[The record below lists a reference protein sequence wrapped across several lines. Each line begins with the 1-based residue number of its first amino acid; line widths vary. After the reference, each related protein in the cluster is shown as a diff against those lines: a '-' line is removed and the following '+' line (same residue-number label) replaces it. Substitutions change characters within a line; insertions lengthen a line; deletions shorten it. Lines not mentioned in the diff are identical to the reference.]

1 MQNKGVIRIFAILLA
16 LACVYYFSF
25 TYFAVQTENAA
36 KEFAQQF
43 ASRTG
48 VLEAAKKYANG
59 DTVKQ
64 RFYTD
69 SIQIGANDHYMDSV
83 KTKPIYPLLDFSY
96 EDCKERSINLGLDLR
111 GGMNVTLEISVA
123 DIIKKM
129 SNDNPDPLFN
139 KALEQAQTTHMVS
152 TRPFVDLFGD
162 AFQKLN
168 PDGKLAT
175 YFQTAELREFISYND
190 NNDKVL
196 SVIKDRVQDAIT
208 TSEKTLRVRI
218 DKFGVTQPNI
228 QLLPG
233 SGRILV
239 ELPGVSDKERVRKL
253 VTVSA
258 NLEFWMT
265 YENKEV
271 YPLLDEANK
280 RLASILYLSKDTAK
294 KNSDTLTAK
303 GDTTAKKGEDTTK
316 VKAAMTGDS
325 NKANKL
331 SLGQQLRNADTNS
344 KGKLAP
350 TSPADTGR
358 ANAEK
363 RSPLLYTLL
372 VPSTE
377 QVQQNGKTYNTLA
390 KGPFVGSARISDTG
404 KINEYLHMKGIAGL
418 FPQNLRFYWT
428 VKPKVKGS
436 NILELVAIKVT
447 TSTGKSPLSGDI
459 IADARKEHEQ
469 QGGGHPSISM
479 TMTPQAAQIWRQLTK
494 EASADA
500 KDLRCIAIVLDNN
513 VYSAPVVQG
522 EISGGRSSITGNFD
536 EREAD
541 DLVNTLKA
549 GRLPARANIV
559 EESVVG
565 ATLGKESI
573 NSGLISFLVA
583 LMLVLVFMA
592 IYYNRAGFVADAAM
606 LVNVFFVLGVLA
618 SLGAVLTLPGIAGI
632 VLTIAMSVDAN
643 ILIFER
649 IREELNT
656 GKTLANAVKD
666 GFRKAMSSVLDAN
679 VTTFLLG
686 IILFVYGTGP
696 IQGFATTLIIGIPTS
711 LFTAIFITRLMFER
725 SLSRNKSIS
734 FDRPF
739 TKNAFRNININFVK
753 RRHLYYVISGS
764 ILVAGAIS
772 FYMHGFEM
780 GVDFKGGRTYVVRFD
795 KVPSPDKVREALTKN
810 FEKEAPE
817 VQTYGENTQLKI
829 TTAYKIN
836 DPSKTAESD
845 VEAALRAGLDPM
857 NNHYKIMSSDLVGES
872 VSQDIKSKAI
882 WSVLFACL
890 LMFIYIFIRFRGWQY
905 GLGAVVALFHDAFMI
920 MAAFTLFKGLL
931 PFSLEVNQDFI
942 AAILTV
948 MSYSMN
954 DTVVVFDRIREYL
967 SDKRKRD
974 LDKGEDKK
982 EVINYALNATLSRT
996 INTSLSIFFVLLA
1009 IFIFG
1014 GTTIKGFAFALLIGI
1029 IVGTYSSICIAT
1041 PIVIDFDKKK
1051 KEEEAP
1057 KAVKA

>member
-1 MQNKGVIRIFAILLA
+1 MQNKGIIRVFAILLA

-25 TYFAVQTENAA
+25 TYFSVQTENSA
-36 KEFAQQF
+36 KEYAQQY
-43 ASRTG
+43 AARPNIL
-48 VLEAAKKYANG
+48 VAAKKSANG
-59 DTVKQ
+59 DTVKE
-64 RFYTD
+64 RFFRD
-69 SIQIGANDHYMDSV
+69 SVQLHASDHYMDSMKGV
-83 KTKPIYPLLDFSY
+83 PLYPLLNFTY
-96 EDCKERSINLGLDLR
+96 EDCKERSVNLGLDLR
-111 GGMNVTLEISVA
+111 GGMNVTLEISVE

-129 SNDNPDPLFN
+129 SNDNADPIFN
-139 KALEQAQTTHMVS
+139 KALQQAQETHMVS

-168 PDGKLAT
+168 PSGKLAT
-175 YFQTAELREFISYND
+175 YFQTSELKDVISYTATND
-190 NNDKVL
+190 QVL
-196 SVIKDRVQDAIT
+196 SVIKDRVQDGIT

-253 VTVSA
+253 LQGTA

-265 YENKEV
+265 YENREV
-271 YPLLDEANK
+271 YPLLVTANS
-280 RLASILYLSKDTAK
+280 RLASILYLGGKDTIKKHGDSATTKAGDSLKGKTAMASGDSLKKDSTKTKTVSLSQQLNKAAAGDSSNKGKLGASANDTSLANYEKKNPLFYYLRPSVQQTQDGGKTGYTLTKGPSVGTAKITDTAK
-294 KNSDTLTAK
+294 ID
-303 GDTTAKKGEDTTK
+303 E
-316 VKAAMTGDS
+316 
-325 NKANKL
+325 
-331 SLGQQLRNADTNS
+331 
-344 KGKLAP
+344 
-350 TSPADTGR
+350 
-358 ANAEK
+358 
-363 RSPLLYTLL
+363 
-372 VPSTE
+372 
-377 QVQQNGKTYNTLA
+377 
-390 KGPFVGSARISDTG
+390 F
-404 KINEYLHMKGIAGL
+404 LHTPGVASV
-418 FPQNLRFYWT
+418 FPPNLRFYWT
-428 VKPKVKGS
+428 VKPFDKAGLY
-436 NILELVAIKVT
+436 LELVAIKVT
-447 TSTGKSPLSGDI
+447 TSNGKSPLFGDI

-469 QGGGHPSISM
+469 QGNGHPSIQM
-479 TMTPQAAQIWRQLTK
+479 TMTPQAAQTWKLLTK
-494 EASADA
+494 DASADA

-513 VYSAPVVQG
+513 VYSFPVVQG
-522 EISGGRSSITGNFD
+522 EISGGISSITGNFD

-541 DLVNTLKA
+541 DLVNILKA
-549 GRLPARANIV
+549 GRLPAPAHIV
-559 EESVVG
+559 EESIVG
-565 ATLGKESI
+565 PTLGKESI
-573 NSGLISFLVA
+573 HSGLISFLVA
-583 LMLVLVFMA
+583 LMLVLVFMF
-592 IYYNRAGFVADAAM
+592 IYYNQAGMVADIAM
-606 LVNVFFVLGVLA
+606 IVNVFFVLGILA

-649 IREELNT
+649 IREELGS
-656 GKTLANAVKD
+656 GKTLATAVKD

-679 VTTFLLG
+679 ITTFLLG

-711 LFTAIFITRLMFER
+711 LFTAIFITRLMFEGR
-725 SLSRNKSIS
+725 LSRNKSIS

-739 TKNAFRNININFVK
+739 TRNAFRNININFVK
-753 RRHLYYVISGS
+753 RRYLYYIISGS
-764 ILVAGAIS
+764 ILLAGLASYIH
-772 FYMHGFEM
+772 HGFEM
-780 GVDFKGGRTYVVRFD
+780 GVDFKGGRTYVVRFNTL
-795 KVPSPDKVREALTKN
+795 PSADNVRNQLTKSFGN
-810 FEKEAPE
+810 EAPE
-817 VQTYGENTQLKI
+817 VQTYGEPTQLKI

-845 VEAALRAGLDPM
+845 VEASLAAGLMPLQLDKDY
-857 NNHYKIMSSDLVGES
+857 HIESSDLVGES

-890 LMFIYIFIRFRGWQY
+890 LMFMYIFIRFRGWQY
-905 GLGAVVALFHDAFMI
+905 GLGAVVALFHDALMI
-920 MAAFTLFKGLL
+920 MAAFTLFKGVL

-967 SDKRKRD
+967 ADKRKTTN
-974 LDKGEDKK
+974 DKGEDKK

-1051 KEEEAP
+1051 KDD
-1057 KAVKA
+1057 AVTK